1 MSTLHTLSKA
11 PSSGLLETCL
21 DIIQTGD
28 AVLFLED
35 GVYHCQQPT
44 ALLKIEGVKFYCLR
58 EDLIARGLSDRKLGA
73 IETVNTQGFV
83 DLCVHHDG
91 IVNWF

>member
-11 PSSGLLETCL
+11 PSFGLLETCL
-21 DIIQTGD
+21 NIIQAGD
-28 AVLFLED
+28 AVLLIED

-44 ALLKIEGVKFYCLR
+44 ALSNMAGIKFYCLR
-58 EDLIARGLSDRKLGA
+58 EDLIARGLGERKLDE

-83 DLCVHHDG
+83 DLCVRHDG